1 MQFSSRAGYDEGR
14 SCTDRRTKD
23 VMIGAV
29 RELRVSGSDAVEEQ
43 EVGDNVKVSQNVNV
57 HVEYS

>member
-1 MQFSSRAGYDEGR
+1 
-14 SCTDRRTKD
+14 
-23 VMIGAV
+23 MIGAV